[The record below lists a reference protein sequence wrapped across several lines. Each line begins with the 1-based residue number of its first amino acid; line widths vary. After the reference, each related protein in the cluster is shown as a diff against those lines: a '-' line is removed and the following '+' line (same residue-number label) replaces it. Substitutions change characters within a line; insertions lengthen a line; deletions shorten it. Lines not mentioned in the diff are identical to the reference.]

1 MQNKTHSLIES
12 ILNVTVGYLVAVTSQ
27 IIIFPYF
34 GIDIPMADNFIIGL
48 WFTVIS
54 IARSYTIRRLF
65 TKYINKWI
73 DRLIRKIN
81 KLHERI
87 KKPNSI

>member
-1 MQNKTHSLIES
+1 MQKKTHSLIES

>member
-65 TKYINKWI
+65 TRYINKW
-73 DRLIRKIN
+73 LAKN
-81 KLHERI
+81 K
-87 KKPNSI
+87 

>member
-1 MQNKTHSLIES
+1 MQKKTHSLIES
-12 ILNVTVGYLVAVTSQ
+12 LTNVLVGYSIAVTSQ

-87 KKPNSI
+87 NKPNSI

>member
-1 MQNKTHSLIES
+1 MQKKTHSLIES
-12 ILNVTVGYLVAVTSQ
+12 ILNVTVGYLVAVGSQ
-27 IIIFPYF
+27 IVIFPYF

-65 TKYINKWI
+65 TRYINKW
-73 DRLIRKIN
+73 LAKN
-81 KLHERI
+81 K
-87 KKPNSI
+87 

>member
-12 ILNVTVGYLVAVTSQ
+12 ILNVTVGYLVAVGSQ
-27 IIIFPYF
+27 IVIFPYF

-65 TKYINKWI
+65 TRYINKW
-73 DRLIRKIN
+73 LAKN
-81 KLHERI
+81 K
-87 KKPNSI
+87 